1 MCCFTVYDSGDDS
14 RPQGGDGEASSSESE
29 GQLDGSGEE
38 DNTAPDS
45 GSWIQG
51 QSGTGNLHV
60 AVQSGDLNQVVILK
74 QQRTFTDQEKLGVLE
89 HSFVPPRGYT
99 YPTRIINGCK
109 RHFQSSWLSNYNGLV
124 YSESADGGFCKYC
137 VAFAKGGPTVKE
149 LGVLVNKP
157 LTNFKKGTE
166 KLDKH
171 FHGKQFHKAA
181 IYGGCIVVHFTRPA
195 NK

>member
-60 AVQSGDLNQVVILK
+60 AVQSGDPNQVVILK

-137 VAFAKGGPTVKE
+137 VFAKGGPTVKE